1 METPN
6 YQLSLNLGKDLQ
18 NTVPSKT
25 EPVER
30 EHCSPQIP
38 SRNMPLFV
46 HSSAKPL
53 EKEECCWGCRG
64 CRNPQLA
71 RASHPGPS
79 NAHGQG
85 HGEQPV
91 QEAPLEVGTR
101 DSWSNHST
109 LPSPALTI
117 TCHSCSQ
124 AAAGKAI
131 KTTATVSKRWPCLW
145 APGTHLCICTA
156 QYFLSSS
163 FQPLVPGGC
172 ICTFRCLFN
181 TSSESWNFFF

>member
-1 METPN
+1 MKHDKQTPPLKERTKVLPVQLVEVSTQTVPGFLLMETPN

-25 EPVER
+25 EPIER

-38 SRNMPLFV
+38 SKNMSLFV
-46 HSSAKPL
+46 HSSNKPL

-64 CRNPQLA
+64 CRNPPLA

-91 QEAPLEVGTR
+91 QEAPLEVGNR
-101 DSWSNHST
+101 DS
-109 LPSPALTI
+109 
-117 TCHSCSQ
+117 
-124 AAAGKAI
+124 
-131 KTTATVSKRWPCLW
+131 
-145 APGTHLCICTA
+145 
-156 QYFLSSS
+156 
-163 FQPLVPGGC
+163 
-172 ICTFRCLFN
+172 
-181 TSSESWNFFF
+181 